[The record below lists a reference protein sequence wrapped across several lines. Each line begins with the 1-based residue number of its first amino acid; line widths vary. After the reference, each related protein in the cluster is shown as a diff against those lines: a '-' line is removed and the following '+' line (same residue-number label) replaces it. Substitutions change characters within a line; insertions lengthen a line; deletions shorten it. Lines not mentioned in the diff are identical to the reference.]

1 MPVPLRSMVTNV
13 CGAHKVAFLAIDQS
27 KDGKLTYKPNQI
39 KGALKKR
46 DKNKDGTM
54 SLDEWIN
61 ESAQKN

>member
-1 MPVPLRSMVTNV
+1 MAKLPRAELVIWFKNRAKKLS
-13 CGAHKVAFLAIDQS
+13 
-27 KDGKLTYKPNQI
+27 KLTYKPNQI